1 METPRDSLKKIR
13 PTELKTRRL
22 VHAARWLAD
31 HPTEGRVASETT
43 VATGDESS
51 RNPWITAT
59 AREPRSGGTRRT
71 ARAVVPLLRSLSV
84 FPSCPWVFRRLVTR
98 GYFCFGATRQLA
110 SSSRRGLLRGVTER
124 LEFNARDEQPAH
136 EFAEVVLV
144 VKIKKQP
151 RLRNVRKIRMPD
163 GELSSVREID
173 GERPERCRLQ
183 QAANLFKH
191 GCNLH
196 APFAGSRS

>member
-1 METPRDSLKKIR
+1 MTLP
-13 PTELKTRRL
+13 KTNY
-22 VHAARWLAD
+22 A
-31 HPTEGRVASETT
+31 TEGRVASATT
-43 VATGDESS
+43 VAVGDESS
-51 RNPWITAT
+51 RNPRINAN
-59 AREPRSGGTRRT
+59 ADEPRSGATRR
-71 ARAVVPLLRSLSV
+71 AIRAVVPLLRSLSV

-151 RLRNVRKIRMPD
+151 RLRNVRKIGMRNLQLPPI
-163 GELSSVREID
+163 RKID
-173 GERPERCRLQ
+173 GKGAEWCRFQ
-183 QAANLFKH
+183 EASNLFKH
-191 GCNLH
+191 GRNLH